1 MSPMVHSDG
10 TWGRGLQSN
19 SVINSDTVPVVT
31 PPREGF
37 CPCKDG
43 EYAAVL
49 MNLGN
54 TCQNEMR
61 AFSWNARGPIVVE
74 VILDELVGAPLAKAT
89 PVFGVAK
96 LGWLKML

>member
-1 MSPMVHSDG
+1 MLTKS
-10 TWGRGLQSN
+10 WL
-19 SVINSDTVPVVT
+19 
-31 PPREGF
+31 GF
-37 CPCKDG
+37 LDQATIRTAK
-43 EYAAVL
+43 YAAVL
-49 MNLGN
+49 MNFRN

-61 AFSWNARGPIVVE
+61 AFNWNARGPIVVE